1 MSKHFFKTVSRMLSI
16 ILIIFVFGCGGDNKS
31 SDKGATE
38 KTTLKDVKKELMD
51 VISVLKG
58 FSFEQKEK
66 AVAEAKETV
75 KTLDARI
82 DSMQAELNA
91 ITDEKVK
98 GTKEQLQE
106 RIDDLKKQKDQLNS
120 KIDSLASSSADA
132 WDDIKNGVSKSMQEL
147 DSAIEKAEAEF
158 ETNAETN

>member
-1 MSKHFFKTVSRMLSI
+1 MSKHFFKTVSRILSI

-38 KTTLKDVKKELMD
+38 KTTLKDVKKEIMD
-51 VISVLKG
+51 VIIKLKG

-66 AVAEAKETV
+66 AVAEAKGTV

-82 DSMQAELNA
+82 DSMQAKLNA

-106 RIDDLKKQKDQLNS
+106 RIDDLKKQREQLNN

-132 WDDIKNGVSKSMQEL
+132 WDDIKNGVSKSLQKL
-147 DSAIEKAEAEF
+147 DSAIQEAEN
-158 ETNAETN
+158 ELKKDHKKK